1 MRIHVEPEHLAAE
14 GARIDAAA
22 DAADSGIERVATRV
36 AEVDAED
43 LPVTPHNIVVMLRP
57 DGRVFI
63 EVYSRPVQGTWTLN
77 GVPDVIPGID
87 DAERLG
93 KAILD
98 ALERSTWR
106 VIANPDPRNNPV
118 TREVLKWAGARN
130 WKQYTRGSK
139 AVSVYARYAVA
150 PPTSVDISP
159 GARERSGAFV
169 PIRDAH
175 REGVRFQSAEELGR
189 LVQEAMKVARA

>member
-1 MRIHVEPEHLAAE
+1 M
-14 GARIDAAA
+14 
-22 DAADSGIERVATRV
+22 
-36 AEVDAED
+36 
-43 LPVTPHNIVVMLRP
+43 VMLRP

-118 TREVLKWAGARN
+118 TREVLKWAGARD
-130 WKQYTRGSK
+130 WKQYTKGSK
-139 AVSVYARYAVA
+139 AVSVHARYAVG
-150 PPTSVDISP
+150 PPTSANISP
-159 GARERSGAFV
+159 KERERSGAYA
-169 PIRDAH
+169 PIDDAY
-175 REGVRFQSAEELGR
+175 REGVHFESAEALGR